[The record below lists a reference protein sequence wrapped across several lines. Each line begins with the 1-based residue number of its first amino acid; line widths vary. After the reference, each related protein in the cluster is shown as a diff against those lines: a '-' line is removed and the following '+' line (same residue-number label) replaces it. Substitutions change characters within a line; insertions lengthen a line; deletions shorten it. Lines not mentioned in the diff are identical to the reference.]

1 MDIKDKLTQNLKD
14 AMRARDE
21 VRKRT
26 IRLALAAIKNLEIDR
41 KAELEDNEIL
51 VILQK
56 EVKSRKETIEGA
68 EQAGREDLIIEAEAE
83 IKILESFLPQQLSP
97 EQLRELV
104 QQVIHETGAE
114 SKRDMGEVMKMLMPR
129 VQGRADGKT
138 VSQIVSSLLTS

>member
-1 MDIKDKLTQNLKD
+1 MKIKDALTQNLKD
-14 AMRARDE
+14 AMRAKDE

-26 IRLALAAIKNLEIDR
+26 IRLALASIKNLEIDR
-41 KAELEDNEIL
+41 KGVLEDNDIL
-51 VILQK
+51 AILQK

-83 IKILESFLPQQLSP
+83 IKILESFLPKQLSP

-104 QQVIHETGAE
+104 QQVINETGAE
-114 SKRDMGEVMKMLMPR
+114 SKREMGEVMKMLMPR

>member
-1 MDIKDKLTQNLKD
+1 MKIKETLTQNLKD
-14 AMRARDE
+14 ALRAKDE

-83 IKILESFLPQQLSP
+83 IKILESFLPQQLTP
-97 EQLRELV
+97 EQLFQLV
-104 QQVIHETGAE
+104 QQAIDETGAA
-114 SKRDMGEVMKMLMPR
+114 SKRDMGKVMKMLMPK
-129 VQGRADGKT
+129 VLGRADGKT
-138 VSQIVSSLLTS
+138 LSQIVSTLLAS